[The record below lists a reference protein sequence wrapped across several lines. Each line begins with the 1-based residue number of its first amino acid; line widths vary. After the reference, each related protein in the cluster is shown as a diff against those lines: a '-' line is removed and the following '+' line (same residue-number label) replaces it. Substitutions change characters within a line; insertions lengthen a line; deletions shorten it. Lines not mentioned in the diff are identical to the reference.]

1 MTRCS
6 EVTDKKGND
15 VELRDVSGAS
25 ISFASVSGK
34 TSPGLS
40 IVGGRD
46 FCEGFGPLSDRVLF
60 GLDKPFSDSIGLDD
74 QAETQLTITLLER
87 DSVSLTDRGF
97 ESIFFGLS
105 DSVAVNAAS
114 TLIVAGYGEGG
125 YGRIGY
131 GGRQTRQ
138 G

>member
-1 MTRCS
+1 M
-6 EVTDKKGND
+6 
-15 VELRDVSGAS
+15 ELRDVSGAS
-25 ISFASVSGK
+25 
-34 TSPGLS
+34 SPGLS

-46 FCEGFGPLSDRVLF
+46 FCELFGPLTDSVAKFVRQNIT
-60 GLDKPFSDSIGLDD
+60 PDSIVITDTIN
-74 QAETQLTITLLER
+74 TQLTITVVEK

-97 ESIFFGLS
+97 ESIFFGLT

-131 GGRQTRQ
+131 GGRETRQ